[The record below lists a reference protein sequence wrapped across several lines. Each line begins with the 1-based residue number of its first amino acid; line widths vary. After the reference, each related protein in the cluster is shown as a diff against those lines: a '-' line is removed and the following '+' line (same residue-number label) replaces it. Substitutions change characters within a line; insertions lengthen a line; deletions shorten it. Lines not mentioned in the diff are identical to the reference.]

1 MAGLG
6 LVSGMMLMNNQA
18 KPVANNTT
26 VNNTT
31 SANNTTAT
39 NNSKSA
45 SSGSS
50 SNNNQQSNPTP
61 NTSPTVTAPKISTSQ
76 ALSLAEGYAYFSD
89 ANYYAEYVQNG
100 NNPYYAVTIYS
111 SINNAYEGAVDVN
124 AITGQEM

>member
-1 MAGLG
+1 
-6 LVSGMMLMNNQA
+6 MMLMNNQA

-31 SANNTTAT
+31 SANNTTIA

-50 SNNNQQSNPTP
+50 SNNNPTQSNPTP
-61 NTSPTVTAPKISTSQ
+61 SSSPTVTAPKISTSQ
-76 ALSLAEGYAYFSD
+76 ALSLAEGYKYFPN
-89 ANYYAEYVQNG
+89 ANYYAEYIQNG
-100 NNPYYAVTIYS
+100 NSPYYAVTIYS
-111 SINNAYEGAVDVN
+111 SINDAYDGAVDVN